1 MSTTRRRQR
10 RSRAHMRASGQLSD
24 SGLDNTESDAPQ
36 QRENDTALPPLSLA
50 VAAANPGTH
59 TDRAQRSHPQ
69 QTAESDRGRER
80 GKPESEGEDGG
91 SRPPPLSTQLSTQ
104 PSKRRS
110 SAISGNEKERGA
122 HSVAICNSSGSS
134 SGSEDEETADAYPKV
149 IPAPPQRRAQNGTQ
163 RISQDGNASMHAFGT
178 LHEEEGPAVAPASS
192 SPIAEALMA
201 TVHRTDVLRPMPHLL
216 RPFVRVRCIDAAT
229 GRCLKTLRRSQSR
242 KGQAAAAARRAA
254 ARLSEVSDVSSRP
267 ATPAQ
272 HSSGNTLSIGAS
284 GGSGHFGSG
293 LLRPSTPSGGR
304 PPSRLSLRRL
314 NSWGGWRRGGGA
326 RGSDVEGSGPA
337 TPGEPEYEDDA
348 LDTPLCVL
356 PVATNVLPQWE
367 VRRGG
372 GRFGPAIFSSFF
384 RFQPPPSLHPPPSPS
399 TPLPFRSMFNARGAR
414 RATS

>member
-36 QRENDTALPPLSLA
+36 QRENDRALPPLSLA
-50 VAAANPGTH
+50 LAASNADVH
-59 TDRAQRSHPQ
+59 TETAQRSHTHKRAESEREREGDEE
-69 QTAESDRGRER
+69 QTA
-80 GKPESEGEDGG
+80 
-91 SRPPPLSTQLSTQ
+91 SRLPPSVSRYTE

-110 SAISGNEKERGA
+110 SIISESKKSRGA
-122 HSVAICNSSGSS
+122 HGAAVSSS
-134 SGSEDEETADAYPKV
+134 SGSEDEETSAAYPKA
-149 IPAPPQRRAQNGTQ
+149 IPAPPQRRTQSGSQ
-163 RISQDGNASMHAFGT
+163 RISQDDGSASMHVTA
-178 LHEEEGPAVAPASS
+178 LSALNEGERTAVTPSSS

-229 GRCLKTLRRSQSR
+229 GRCLKTLRRSHGR

-254 ARLSEVSDVSSRP
+254 ARLSEASDMSSRP

-272 HSSGNTLSIGAS
+272 HSSGNTLSIGTG

-304 PPSRLSLRRL
+304 PASRLSLRRL

-337 TPGEPEYEDDA
+337 TAGEPEYEDDA

-372 GRFGPAIFSSFF
+372 EGLGHAFLFSFS
-384 RFQPPPSLHPPPSPS
+384 PPSSPHTSLSSHS
-399 TPLPFRSMFNARGAR
+399 TPLPSLLMFLAQGAR
-414 RATS
+414 RATL